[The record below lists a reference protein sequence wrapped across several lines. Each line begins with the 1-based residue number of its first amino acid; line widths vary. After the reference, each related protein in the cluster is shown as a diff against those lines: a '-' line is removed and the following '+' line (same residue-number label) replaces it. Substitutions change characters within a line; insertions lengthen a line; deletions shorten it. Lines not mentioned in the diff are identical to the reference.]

1 MPTIFVLISLLIYN
15 NYNHNDST
23 HHADGVTPNV
33 TLDEY
38 SKLYVKSALLSNNDF
53 KTYRLHDSVRKKQ
66 AIWNTRRFDFRCRP
80 SGNHYS
86 GLPGSVLFDGPVIA
100 NGVGRWN
107 TVAINQ
113 TCAGRDA
120 FVCPRAEIGKF
131 TRFSDIF

>member
-23 HHADGVTPNV
+23 HHADGVTPFV
-33 TLDEY
+33 TLNEY
-38 SKLYVKSALLSNNDF
+38 DKLCVKSELLRNNDF
-53 KTYRLHDSVRKKQ
+53 KTHRLHDTKTAKQ
-66 AIWNTRRFDFRCRP
+66 AIWNTGCFNFTYRP

-86 GLPGSVLFDGPVIA
+86 GSPSSVLFDGPVVA

-113 TCAGRDA
+113 TCIGRDS
-120 FVCPRAEIGKF
+120 FVCQRAEIGKF
-131 TRFSDIF
+131 TCFSDIF